1 MILILSHWAPNH
13 GLNVEVSGTT
23 SCQEPYRAVLSLQT
37 LLEIYGSQHDPV
49 NVIFVDRQAVCM
61 IWWGLFTIINV
72 TQSTTNLFNSAL
84 ELIRSVLPGSVF
96 SEAQSEPNGTSRS

>member
-1 MILILSHWAPNH
+1 M
-13 GLNVEVSGTT
+13 
-23 SCQEPYRAVLSLQT
+23 SCQEPYKAVLILQT
-37 LLEIYGSQHDPV
+37 LLDIYWSQHDPV